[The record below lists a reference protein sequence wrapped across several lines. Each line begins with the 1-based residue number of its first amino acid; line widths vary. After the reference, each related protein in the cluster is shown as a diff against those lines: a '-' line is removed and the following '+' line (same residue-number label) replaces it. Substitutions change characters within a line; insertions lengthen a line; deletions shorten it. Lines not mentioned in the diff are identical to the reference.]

1 MRRLRDATHNE
12 SLLCM
17 YNLTQ
22 FATTGRVP
30 VADLLPTDVEAGLD
44 GERSY
49 DVEGRERGRDDVQ
62 LPILTHVLDVV
73 QVQAAVSTCDGRG
86 FWFKSA

>member
-44 GERSY
+44 SIMMGHTYSSF
-49 DVEGRERGRDDVQ
+49 
-62 LPILTHVLDVV
+62 PHNAVV
-73 QVQAAVSTCDGRG
+73 RPLAEDPSPA
-86 FWFKSA
+86 